1 MITTILYM
9 CVCGS
14 GKPYVM
20 GTKCSSK
27 MAISEIL
34 FLVGDFLSMKKKHNF
49 CKGRFRSRVSVGG

>member
-1 MITTILYM
+1 MCV

-20 GTKCSSK
+20 GTKCFSK

-34 FLVGDFLSMKKKHNF
+34 FLVGDFLYEKNNNF

>member
-1 MITTILYM
+1 M
-9 CVCGS
+9 CGS

-20 GTKCSSK
+20 GTKSSSK

-34 FLVGDFLSMKKKHNF
+34 FLVGHFFSMKKNNF